1 MSRLSFA
8 SPPSLGA
15 AYLRALID
23 RRPRRLPPGSG
34 PCTLDAELGG
44 VRARAAH
51 VRAYREVCGLPDDG
65 RLPLTYPH
73 IMAGGLH
80 MHMLLHPAFP
90 VKVLGLVHLA
100 NDIELLQPLP
110 QDATLAFECRL
121 QTGRSKPRGDEFQLV
136 TEGLCQ
142 GELAWRETMRFLA
155 PAPRDGRRTP
165 RDSLELPEAVAEW
178 SVPADTGRRYARV
191 SGDWNPIH
199 LSGLLAR
206 PFGFPAAIAHG
217 MWSLASCLAHLATG
231 SPQPGARLE
240 ARFLKPL
247 LLPGE
252 VRLHAAMPDASGAR
266 EFLLVSAGDAKP
278 YLRGSW
284 DDGSR

>member
-8 SPPSLGA
+8 APPSLGA

-34 PCTLDAELGG
+34 ASALDAELGG
-44 VRARAAH
+44 ATVRPANLAAYRAA
-51 VRAYREVCGLPDDG
+51 CGLPDDG
-65 RLPLTYPH
+65 PLPLTYPH

-90 VKVLGLVHLA
+90 VRVLGLVHLA
-100 NDIELLQPLP
+100 NDIELLRPLP
-110 QDATLAFECRL
+110 QDATLAFTARL

-136 TEGLCQ
+136 TEALCE

-155 PAPRDGRRTP
+155 PAPRQGRRSPRETP
-165 RDSLELPEAVAEW
+165 VLPAAMAEW
-178 SVPADTGRRYARV
+178 SVPADTGRRYARA

-199 LSGLLAR
+199 LAGFLAR

-231 SPQPGARLE
+231 SPGAGARLE
-240 ARFLKPL
+240 VRFLTPL
-247 LLPGE
+247 LLPGQ
-252 VRLHAAMPDASGAR
+252 VRLHADAPDDRGTR
-266 EFLLVSAGDAKP
+266 EFWLVSARKATPHLKGTWHPGAV
-278 YLRGSW
+278 
-284 DDGSR
+284 

>member
-1 MSRLSFA
+1 LSRLSFA
-8 SPPSLGA
+8 APPSLGA

-34 PCTLDAELGG
+34 ASALDAELGG
-44 VRARAAH
+44 ATARPANLAAYRAA
-51 VRAYREVCGLPDDG
+51 CDLPDDG

-90 VKVLGLVHLA
+90 VRVLGLVHLA
-100 NDIELLQPLP
+100 NDIELLRPLP
-110 QDATLAFECRL
+110 EDATLAFACRL

-136 TEGLCQ
+136 TEALCQ

-155 PAPRDGRRTP
+155 PAPRDGRRSPRETP
-165 RDSLELPEAVAEW
+165 ELPGAVAEW
-178 SVPADTGRRYARV
+178 SVPADTGRRYARA

-199 LSGLLAR
+199 LAGFLAR

-231 SPQPGARLE
+231 SPGAGARLE
-240 ARFLKPL
+240 VRFLKPL
-247 LLPGE
+247 LLPGK
-252 VRLHAAMPDASGAR
+252 VRLHVAAPEDSGACG
-266 EFLLVSAGDAKP
+266 FWLVSARDAAPHLK
-278 YLRGSW
+278 GSW
-284 DDGSR
+284 YPGSN